1 MKWFEYKQE
10 TDALHAS
17 EALKARLLAMQT
29 RTGAA
34 DGSADTS
41 AAAAGAG
48 AADTAAASAAKSDG
62 ASYTAAGAY
71 GTPGTAA
78 AKGAAAGKKPRR
90 APVRLPWR
98 RIAALAACF
107 ALGVVMTDALG
118 WQIVPRMGAAN
129 LSTASSGAGAAE
141 GGWGGTGAEAAEAAD
156 AAQAAQGTE
165 DTLTQDGPAA
175 KLSEAAVV
183 RKIIYTARLT
193 LETKA
198 YDETVAAL
206 QAAAEAAGGY
216 VESQNEDSYGESRYS
231 TTVFR
236 LPAAQYEAFL
246 TASADA
252 GSVVSRSETAQD
264 ITADYL
270 DVDARVQALTT
281 QRDRLLE
288 MEQSAE
294 NLSDLL
300 EIENQLTQVQYQLES
315 WQAQL
320 NYYDDQVD
328 YCTVTVEVQEVKVYT
343 PTDTSFAARLGNALR
358 GAVQDFGGFFADLA
372 LWLAGRWPWVIL
384 VCAAGGIGLA
394 VRRKK
399 RRG

>member
-10 TDALHAS
+10 TDALHAP
-17 EALKARLLAMQT
+17 EALKARLLAMQ
-29 RTGAA
+29 
-34 DGSADTS
+34 
-41 AAAAGAG
+41 
-48 AADTAAASAAKSDG
+48 AASAADDG
-62 ASYTAAGAY
+62 TDAGPQDAQAAAS
-71 GTPGTAA
+71 GTPSADKLPGVSAP
-78 AKGAAAGKKPRR
+78 KPRR
-90 APVRLPWR
+90 APIRLPWK

-107 ALGVVMTDALG
+107 ALGVVMTDVMG
-118 WQIVPRMGAAN
+118 WQVVPRMGSANFTAQSSGAAAGGWGGE
-129 LSTASSGAGAAE
+129 TAAADAADGAGAAE
-141 GGWGGTGAEAAEAAD
+141 GTPNAD
-156 AAQAAQGTE
+156 ASLFQDTPKVDARQGE
-165 DTLTQDGPAA
+165 DT
-175 KLSEAAVV
+175 S

-206 QAAAEAAGGY
+206 ETAAETVGGY
-216 VESQNEDSYGESRYS
+216 MESQDEDCYSDASRYC

-236 LPAAQYEAFL
+236 IPSDQYDTFL

-252 GSVVSRSETAQD
+252 GSLVSRSETAED
-264 ITADYL
+264 ITADYM

-294 NLSDLL
+294 TLSDLL

-320 NYYDDQVD
+320 DYYDDQVS
-328 YCTVTVEVQEVKVYT
+328 YCTVTVEVQEVTVYT
-343 PTDTSFAARLGNALR
+343 PTDTSFAAQLGNALA
-358 GAVQDFGGFFADLA
+358 GALQDFGAFFADLT

-384 VCAAGGIGLA
+384 VCAAGGAGL
-394 VRRKK
+394 VIWRRKHL
-399 RRG
+399 R